1 MKKFLHIG
9 CGHLTKKSTIK
20 YFDNDNW
27 EEIRVDID
35 EKVKPDIVASM
46 TDMKKILSN
55 KYDAIFS
62 SHSIEHIY
70 THEVDNVLKEFFRV
84 LNEDG
89 FLVITCPDMK
99 AVAKLVVEDKLSETA
114 YNSSAGPIKALDMIY
129 GHGDSLKR
137 GLKFMAHKTGFTRKS
152 LMSVLIKSGFQ
163 SCMGFERPK
172 LYDIWIIAKKNK
184 MEETELSKFSRSVL
198 GI

>member
-99 AVAKLVVEDKLSETA
+99 AVAKLVVEDKLSERDGGL
-114 YNSSAGPIKALDMIY
+114 SDM
-129 GHGDSLKR
+129 
-137 GLKFMAHKTGFTRKS
+137 
-152 LMSVLIKSGFQ
+152 
-163 SCMGFERPK
+163 
-172 LYDIWIIAKKNK
+172 
-184 MEETELSKFSRSVL
+184 
-198 GI
+198 